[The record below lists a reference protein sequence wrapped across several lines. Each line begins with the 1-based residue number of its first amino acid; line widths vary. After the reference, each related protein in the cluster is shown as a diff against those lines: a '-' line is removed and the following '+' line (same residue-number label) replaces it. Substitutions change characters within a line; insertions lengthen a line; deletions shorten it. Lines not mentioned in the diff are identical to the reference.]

1 MNEASGVLAKPRCN
15 EMNAADDCG
24 PARYGALNS
33 FSRRFDHVGRDREIE
48 VSVTGFGDESLR
60 DDVLGSLIERGSD
73 AEEIV
78 R

>member
-1 MNEASGVLAKPRCN
+1 MNP
-15 EMNAADDCG
+15 ADDCG
-24 PARYGALNS
+24 PARDGALNS
-33 FSRRFDHVGRDREIE
+33 FSRRFEHVGRHRQIE
-48 VSVTGFGDESLR
+48 VTVTGFGYESLR